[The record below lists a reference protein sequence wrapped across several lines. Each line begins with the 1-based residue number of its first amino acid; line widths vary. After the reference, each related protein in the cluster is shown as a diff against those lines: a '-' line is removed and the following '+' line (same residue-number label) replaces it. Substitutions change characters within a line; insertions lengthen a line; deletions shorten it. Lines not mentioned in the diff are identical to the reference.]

1 MATITQEMKDIFEKC
16 RPYIFTTASKDGK
29 PNGVP
34 IGMARIISDDEVL
47 LADNFMNKTRKNLA
61 ENPWT
66 AITFW
71 SQESR
76 LGYQFKG
83 RARVEESGKHLED
96 LKRGMRE
103 RKAPFSPKAVV
114 IVKVE
119 EIYYVGGGGSKDTG
133 KRVDLEG

>member
-1 MATITQEMKDIFEKC
+1 MATITQDMKNIFEKA
-16 RPYIFTTASKDGK
+16 RPYIFATAGKDGK

-34 IGMARIISDDEVL
+34 IGMARIISDEEVL
-47 LADNFMNKTRKNLA
+47 LADNFMNKTRRNIA

-71 SQESR
+71 TQEAHY
-76 LGYQFKG
+76 GYQFKG
-83 RARVEESGKHLED
+83 RARVEESGKNLED
-96 LKRGMRE
+96 LKRSMQE
-103 RKAPFSPKAVV
+103 RKVPFSPKAVV

-133 KRVDLEG
+133 KRVDLEV